1 LLDLKKGG
9 GGPGA
14 AGGKGGGGGAGGAKI
29 VPDERGNSLI
39 IVANDPDYR
48 RLLELINRMDV
59 KQSGEGELHVLPLQ
73 YAACKE
79 LSQTLNQI
87 LGGTGGAAPATGAR
101 PGGAAGAA
109 GAR

>member
-29 VPDERGNSLI
+29 VADERGNSLI

-73 YAACKE
+73 YAACKD
-79 LSQTLNQI
+79 LSPTLNQI
-87 LGGTGGAAPATGAR
+87 LGGTGGSGGRA
-101 PGGAAGAA
+101 GGAAG
-109 GAR
+109 